1 VVEPDTGG
9 GDDGSRAA
17 ETAAGAG
24 DVEDLGDKFSEISL
38 TSDISKSSD
47 IWPDMLSDIFRTI

>member
-1 VVEPDTGG
+1 MVEPDTGG
-9 GDDGSRAA
+9 GDDGSRPA

-38 TSDISKSSD
+38 TSDISKSSE
-47 IWPDMLSDIFRTI
+47 IRLDMLSDMLRTN